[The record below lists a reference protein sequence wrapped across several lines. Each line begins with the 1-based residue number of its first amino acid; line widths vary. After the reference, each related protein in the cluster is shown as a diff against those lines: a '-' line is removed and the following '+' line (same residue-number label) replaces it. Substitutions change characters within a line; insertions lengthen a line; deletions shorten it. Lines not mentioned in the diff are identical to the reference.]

1 MTWNTTSSAPQDL
14 QKGLVYFYSAVIA
27 YESQFSESVHE
38 YIDSRA
44 GGTDHFRQNLVT
56 WRRKPNS

>member
-1 MTWNTTSSAPQDL
+1 MTWSTAASAPQDL
-14 QKGLVYFYSAVIA
+14 QEGLMYFYSAVVA
-27 YESQFSESVHE
+27 DESQFSESVHE

-56 WRRKPNS
+56 

>member
-1 MTWNTTSSAPQDL
+1 VTWITASSASQDPL
-14 QKGLVYFYSAVIA
+14 QRFVYLYSTVVA

-44 GGTDHFRQNLVT
+44 GGTDHFCQNLVT
-56 WRRKPNS
+56 